1 MGNIEAPQRPAPL
14 PPETVRGTRGVE
26 TSRRIVLS
34 LAVAAMGLVNLA
46 SALLSHPPERLKAL
60 RRLVPTELL
69 DTSRTF
75 TLLAG
80 ALLLVTA
87 WGLRRGKRRAYV
99 TALLLCAVSVPVNL
113 LKALDIEEAIVAV
126 GLMFL
131 LGISADAFRVRS
143 RGFSRGSLKS
153 GALWFALALAAF
165 IIAGELALKW
175 NYGAG
180 TSLQLAFRDAGY
192 YLLGLGG
199 PVAIVSWPMPA
210 AEARIVTWFHRSLP
224 LLGLAFVLYLGIGS
238 LRPARHRRRH
248 RAEAAHVA
256 GLLSEHGDSTVSA
269 FALADDADY
278 FFSPNRRAVIA
289 YRFESDT
296 LLVIGDPLGPEEELL
311 PLLHSFVQFCRERD
325 WQCAFFQARPERLE
339 LYRAVGFR
347 WVHIGEDPV
356 IHPATFTLVGGVMGE
371 VRRAVRKCEETG
383 ITVRHF
389 IPGAQPFGPGS
400 GSEWT
405 EELRA
410 ISNQWLHAHA
420 GGEKTFCMGRF
431 EEQRLD
437 TVWLAVAW
445 NAGRQRIEGFVT
457 WVPVWARHGW
467 ALDLMRRR
475 DDAFPGTME
484 LLVAR
489 SVEVARERG
498 DAVMSLS
505 LSALANVGPEHAP
518 GADPAQPVAS
528 PPSDTDRAREFLS
541 QHLARFYDFKGLF
554 RWKKKFNPEFEDRY
568 LVYPGPLALP
578 RVALAL
584 VRAQSPGGL
593 GRYLRSVFPSRA
605 PAAAVAVPPATV
617 EESVTP

>member
-1 MGNIEAPQRPAPL
+1 MVSLEVPQWADPRSTEPA
-14 PPETVRGTRGVE
+14 RGIRGVE
-26 TSRRIVLS
+26 TSRRVVLS

-46 SALLSHPPERLKAL
+46 SALLSHPPERLKAI

-113 LKALDIEEAIVAV
+113 LKALDIEEAVVAV

-143 RGFSRGSLKS
+143 RGFSRASLKS
-153 GALWFALALAAF
+153 GAVWFALSLTAY
-165 IIAGELALKW
+165 IIVGELALKW
-175 NYGAG
+175 NYGVG
-180 TSLQLAFRDAGY
+180 TSLGLAFRDAGY
-192 YLLGLGG
+192 YLLGIGR
-199 PVAIVSWPMPA
+199 PVAIVTWPMPG
-210 AEARIVTWFHRSLP
+210 AEARIVTWYHRSLP
-224 LLGLAFVLYLGIGS
+224 LLGLAFVLYLGVGS

-248 RAEAAHVA
+248 RAEAAQVA
-256 GLLSEHGDSTVSA
+256 GLLREHGDSTVSA

-289 YRFESDT
+289 YRFEADT
-296 LLVIGDPLGPEEELL
+296 LLVIGDPLGPEEELM
-311 PLLHSFVQFCRERD
+311 PLLRSFVQFCRDSD

-339 LYRAVGFR
+339 LYRAMGFR

-356 IHPATFTLVGGVMGE
+356 IRTAPFTLAGGVMGD
-371 VRRAVRKCEETG
+371 VRRSVRKCEEAG
-383 ITVRHF
+383 VSVRHF
-389 IPGAQPFGPGS
+389 IPGTNPFGPGS
-400 GSEWT
+400 GSEYT
-405 EELRA
+405 DELRA

-431 EEQRLD
+431 DEHRLD
-437 TVWLAVAW
+437 EVWLAVAW
-445 NAGRQRIEGFVT
+445 NGPHRRVEGFVT

-475 DDAFPGTME
+475 DDALPGTME

-489 SVEVARERG
+489 SVEMARERG
-498 DAVMSLS
+498 DALMSLS
-505 LSALANVGPEHAP
+505 LSALARVGPEHAP
-518 GADPAQPVAS
+518 GTDAVPALIPPQP
-528 PPSDTDRAREFLS
+528 DTDRAREFLS

-593 GRYLRSVFPSRA
+593 ASYLRSLLPSRA
-605 PAAAVAVPPATV
+605 PSRAATTHPNEA
-617 EESVTP
+617 EESVAS